1 MLASTGADRSVV
13 LYDVRSDTPLRKV
26 VMAMRANALAWNP
39 REPINFTVASED
51 TNVYSFDMRRLDRCL
66 MVHKDHVGAVMD
78 VSYSPT
84 GKEFVRGAQL
94 PVERGRRRVWADATL
109 LTVRN

>member
-1 MLASTGADRSVV
+1 
-13 LYDVRSDTPLRKV
+13 
-26 VMAMRANALAWNP
+26 
-39 REPINFTVASED
+39 
-51 TNVYSFDMRRLDRCL
+51 